1 MSKTIMVFNV
11 VLGTLVLVWG
21 QEPSQD
27 APLGELARL
36 QRKFRLDGAL
46 GMPPRKVYTNADV
59 VSDPIKDSVNSSAT
73 SKADLPKSS
82 VPQVEMSAPAKK
94 AELSAQSRTRSVLDR
109 DQEPAPDAIMV
120 PAGTEIRVDVAEGKV
135 VLPVRVGF
143 STPIPALSKVTLQ
156 VSRAYT
162 SVLNASNGAP
172 NVDYLDYARATA
184 VTVGDTTYEVTAN
197 SVPLLNGAANKEV
210 TFVLSAP
217 ILVLR

>member
-1 MSKTIMVFNV
+1 
-11 VLGTLVLVWG
+11 
-21 QEPSQD
+21 
-27 APLGELARL
+27 
-36 QRKFRLDGAL
+36 
-46 GMPPRKVYTNADV
+46 MPPRKVYTNADV
-59 VSDPIKDSVNSSAT
+59 VSDAIKDSASSSAAFE
-73 SKADLPKSS
+73 ADLPKSS

-143 STPIPALSKVTLQ
+143 STPIPALSKVALH
-156 VSRAYT
+156 VSRVYT

-184 VTVGDTTYEVTAN
+184 VTVGDTTYKVTAN